1 MEDFIVTRCVK
12 NKKQAL
18 EKFQAVTYEAPK
30 KKEKTESFIKKIK
43 DLKSENPEDE
53 KPEMEPR
60 KKQELE
66 MKRARFEVMKFGMTG
81 FKKNKARD
89 AKIALA
95 ISLGARPLRNK
106 KRNYKEILNERKL
119 QKAKEERQKTA
130 VSSGVTQS
138 LKKPKRRRKF
148 KKESGILGVYGKVQK
163 DSK

>member
-1 MEDFIVTRCVK
+1 MEEFIVTRCVK

-18 EKFQAVTYEAPK
+18 EKFEAVTYEAPK
-30 KKEKTESFIKKIK
+30 KKQKSETFIKNIK
-43 DLKSENPEDE
+43 DLKSENSEEE
-53 KPEMEPR
+53 KPPMDPR

-81 FKKNKARD
+81 FKKNKARE

-130 VSSGVTQS
+130 VSGVTQS

-148 KKESGILGVYGKVQK
+148 KKESGILGVYGKVQR